1 METRSRDSLTANGR
15 SILLDLRNK
24 QDSFKRDSIEWIQIQ
39 REIDV
44 IVAQNYLHYHVG
56 KGETVQCIKQ

>member
-1 METRSRDSLTANGR
+1 METGSRNSVTANGR

-24 QDSFKRDSIEWIQIQ
+24 QEPFKRNSSEWSQIQ

-56 KGETVQCIKQ
+56 KGEKVQCIKH

>member
-1 METRSRDSLTANGR
+1 METRSRNGVTTNGR
-15 SILLDLRNK
+15 SILLDLRTRQKTFN
-24 QDSFKRDSIEWIQIQ
+24 RDSSEWNQIQ

-56 KGETVQCIKQ
+56 KGERVQCIKN

>member
-1 METRSRDSLTANGR
+1 METRSRNGVTTNGR

-24 QDSFKRDSIEWIQIQ
+24 QEPFKRNSSEWSQIQ

-56 KGETVQCIKQ
+56 KGEKCNV

>member
-1 METRSRDSLTANGR
+1 METRSRDSLTTNGR

-56 KGETVQCIKQ
+56 